1 MALFMS
7 THQAPGLSQDEI
19 GAYAPEVAK
28 NVHATFRNLFANTD
42 SGAIFTLYEA
52 DSADDVRAEFERIGW
67 PYDEVHEIDAAVD
80 AAAVSAMANQ

>member
-1 MALFMS
+1 MALFLS
-7 THQAPGLSQDEI
+7 THQSPGLSQEEI

-52 DSADDVRAEFERIGW
+52 DSADAVREEFERVGF
-67 PYDEVHEIDAAVD
+67 PYDEIHEIDAAVD
-80 AAAVSAMANQ
+80 AAAVSAMVNQ